1 MLVEHTGISKHRLG
15 TTVAVSLWVLGAI
28 ALIEVILAAV
38 ALAPRLLNAARPLGT
53 APTAVATSADAVGAA
68 NMPPSASEISA
79 PAGKALQS
87 SPVKEILTG
96 TEKAT
101 DRSFHSLST
110 DRSVAAGAALGIVSV
125 RLEGGEEGSRKLV
138 ITIKAGGRE
147 RIDNEQIKMQVYFY
161 DEENGEISPSKAQ
174 VISNWMS
181 PPVDWTEPELV
192 EVRYIPESPDP
203 SVKFSGYVV
212 AVYYKGDL
220 QDYRAEPSRLTKLFP
235 LKYFIGLE

>member
-15 TTVAVSLWVLGAI
+15 TTVAVSLWVLGAA

-53 APTAVATSADAVGAA
+53 APTAVTTSADAVGAA
-68 NMPPSASEISA
+68 NMPPPASEISA

>member
-53 APTAVATSADAVGAA
+53 APTAVTTSADAVGAA
-68 NMPPSASEISA
+68 NMPPPASEISA

-212 AVYYKGDL
+212 EVYYNGDL

>member
-15 TTVAVSLWVLGAI
+15 TTVAVSLWVLGAV

-68 NMPPSASEISA
+68 NMPPPASEISA

>member
-15 TTVAVSLWVLGAI
+15 TTVAVSLWVLGAA

-53 APTAVATSADAVGAA
+53 APTAVTTSADAVGAA
-68 NMPPSASEISA
+68 NMASPASEISA
-79 PAGKALQS
+79 PAGKPLQS
-87 SPVKEILTG
+87 SPVKEILTD

-101 DRSFHSLST
+101 DRSFRSVSA

>member
-1 MLVEHTGISKHRLG
+1 
-15 TTVAVSLWVLGAI
+15 
-28 ALIEVILAAV
+28 
-38 ALAPRLLNAARPLGT
+38 
-53 APTAVATSADAVGAA
+53 
-68 NMPPSASEISA
+68 MPPPASEISA

>member
-1 MLVEHTGISKHRLG
+1 MLVEHTGMSKYRLG

-68 NMPPSASEISA
+68 NMPPPASEISA

-101 DRSFHSLST
+101 DRSFRPVSA

-147 RIDNEQIKMQVYFY
+147 RIDNEQIKLQVYFY

-192 EVRYIPESPDP
+192 EVRYMPESPDP
-203 SVKFSGYVV
+203 SVKFAGYVV

>member
-15 TTVAVSLWVLGAI
+15 TTVAVSLWVLGAV

-38 ALAPRLLNAARPLGT
+38 ALAPRLLNAARPLGA
-53 APTAVATSADAVGAA
+53 APTAVTTSADAVGAA
-68 NMPPSASEISA
+68 NMPPPASEISA

>member
-53 APTAVATSADAVGAA
+53 APTAVTTSADAVGAA
-68 NMPPSASEISA
+68 NMPPPASEISA

-138 ITIKAGGRE
+138 ITIKADGRE

>member
-68 NMPPSASEISA
+68 NMPPPASEISA

-138 ITIKAGGRE
+138 ITIKADGRE